1 VKLLQGAVFD
11 TQAVVPTLNKQAP
24 DVDTVQAA
32 DVFPYS
38 AHVAFLT

>member
-1 VKLLQGAVFD
+1 MKLLQVAVFY
-11 TQAVVPTLNKQAP
+11 TQVVVPTLNKQAP

-32 DVFPYS
+32 DVLPYS